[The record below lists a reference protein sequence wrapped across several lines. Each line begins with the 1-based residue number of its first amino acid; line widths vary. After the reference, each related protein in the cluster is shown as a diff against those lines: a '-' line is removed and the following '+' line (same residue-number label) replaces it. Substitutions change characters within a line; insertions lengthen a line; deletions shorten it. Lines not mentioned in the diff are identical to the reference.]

1 MCSHLVKI
9 RVNLVHASASQ
20 NHFGVG
26 YTDHLKLKLCY
37 ILQYFPTYSF
47 GKFETNLKNVVDDRK
62 DGEGGQNYHPK
73 PEKYVDLLIDDI
85 DW

>member
-1 MCSHLVKI
+1 MYIYDGLLLFITWKRPLKLKI
-9 RVNLVHASASQ
+9 AN
-20 NHFGVG
+20 
-26 YTDHLKLKLCY
+26 LKLKLCY